1 MENEIK
7 NAMKFINKINEDDS
21 IDKYNNNI
29 KQMKNLLNTIICELN
44 PNIKKENIQKLDS
57 TQLWTLISSISTKYI
72 NDFKTQT
79 KSITEIKNE
88 LNDFNNS
95 NYLEKKRKRN
105 NKNQKNKSKKEE
117 INNNEE
123 EEEIEEEENLEKEEE
138 QNEKLEN
145 EEEENEEEENEN
157 IENENEEEEK
167 EKENIENEEEEEEEE
182 ENDKNINKE
191 KEENEEENSKIKK
204 EKDSKLKKNKKK
216 NSLDDE
222 FFSLEKMN
230 EFADMLDEK
239 DLKAAP
245 SKLQITTRRK
255 NSSSEINS
263 LSSEEAEIEAE
274 ENSKEEI
281 KFNQFFDAPENK
293 NSKNKKTLN
302 SDSEE
307 GENGIFNQIK
317 EIEKQMLSKKKW
329 DMKGEVTSKERPIDS
344 LLSNP
349 MDFEIALKNPPIPN
363 QEYTNLLE
371 NIIKNRIKDNLFDDP
386 IFKNPFQL
394 NKKNQNDFEINFSKS
409 QKGLGEIY
417 EEEYTGNKLS
427 QNKSDEIKKECDVMC
442 EELYK
447 VFDRLTNAHFMP
459 HNISSK

>member
-1 MENEIK
+1 MENEIE
-7 NAMKFINKINEDDS
+7 NAMKFINKIKDDDS
-21 IDKYNNNI
+21 INQYNKNI
-29 KQMKNLLNTIICELN
+29 KQMKNLLNIIICELN
-44 PNIKKENIQKLDS
+44 PNIEKENIKKLDS
-57 TQLWTLISSISTKYI
+57 TQLWTLISTISTKNI

-105 NKNQKNKSKKEE
+105 NKIVKSKSKKE
-117 INNNEE
+117 I
-123 EEEIEEEENLEKEEE
+123 
-138 QNEKLEN
+138 EN
-145 EEEENEEEENEN
+145 EEE
-157 IENENEEEEK
+157 
-167 EKENIENEEEEEEEE
+167 ENIENEEEENIENEELENIENEEE
-182 ENDKNINKE
+182 ENLENEEEENLENEEEENI
-191 KEENEEENSKIKK
+191 ENEEENENIKKEIKEKEEENTKIKK
-204 EKDSKLKKNKKK
+204 EKDSKENKLLKNK
-216 NSLDDE
+216 LDDE

-245 SKLQITTRRK
+245 SRLQLTTQRK
-255 NSSSEINS
+255 NSEINS

-281 KFNQFFDAPENK
+281 KFNQFFDKPENK
-293 NSKNKKTLN
+293 NLNNKNIIN

-317 EIEKQMLSKKKW
+317 EIEKQMLNKKKW
-329 DMKGEVTSKERPIDS
+329 NMKGEVTSKERPIDS

-349 MDFEIALKNPPIPN
+349 MDFEISLKNPPIPN

-386 IFKNPFQL
+386 NFKELIHL
-394 NKKNQNDFEINFSKS
+394 NKKNTGNDFEINFNKS
-409 QKGLGEIY
+409 NKGLGEIY
-417 EEEYTGNKLS
+417 EDEYTGNKDTEG
-427 QNKSDEIKKECDVMC
+427 KKEEIKKECDEMC
-442 EELYK
+442 DELYNIL
-447 VFDRLTNAHFMP
+447 DRLSNSYFMSY
-459 HNISSK
+459 NNVSV

>member
-7 NAMKFINKINEDDS
+7 NAMKFINKIKEEDT
-21 IDKYNNNI
+21 IDKYNKNI
-29 KQMKNLLNTIICELN
+29 KQMKNLLNIIICELN
-44 PNIKKENIQKLDS
+44 PNIEKENINKLDS
-57 TQLWTLISSISTKYI
+57 TQLWTLISSISKKNI

-88 LNDFNNS
+88 LNNFNNS

-105 NKNQKNKSKKEE
+105 NKIDNNNSKKQLKSKEE
-117 INNNEE
+117 
-123 EEEIEEEENLEKEEE
+123 
-138 QNEKLEN
+138 
-145 EEEENEEEENEN
+145 
-157 IENENEEEEK
+157 
-167 EKENIENEEEEEEEE
+167 ENIENEEEENLINEEE
-182 ENDKNINKE
+182 ENLINE
-191 KEENEEENSKIKK
+191 EEENLIKEEEENSKIKK
-204 EKDSKLKKNKKK
+204 EKDSKEKNKL
-216 NSLDDE
+216 NDE

-230 EFADMLDEK
+230 EFADMLEEK
-239 DLKAAP
+239 DLKSAP
-245 SKLQITTRRK
+245 SRLKISTQRK
-255 NSSSEINS
+255 NSEINS

-281 KFNQFFDAPENK
+281 KFNQFFDEPENK
-293 NSKNKKTLN
+293 NSNNKKIIN

-307 GENGIFNQIK
+307 EENGIFNQIK

-329 DMKGEVTSKERPIDS
+329 NMKGEVTSKERPIDS

-349 MDFEIALKNPPIPN
+349 MDFEISLKNPPIPN

-386 IFKNPFQL
+386 IYKNPFQL

-417 EEEYTGNKLS
+417 EEEYTGNKVS
-427 QNKSDEIKKECDVMC
+427 QSKSDEIKKECDIMC

-459 HNISSK
+459 HNIPSK

>member
-1 MENEIK
+1 MENEIE
-7 NAMKFINKINEDDS
+7 NAMKFINKIKDDDS
-21 IDKYNNNI
+21 INQYNKNI
-29 KQMKNLLNTIICELN
+29 KQMKNLLNIIICELN
-44 PNIKKENIQKLDS
+44 PNIEKENINKLDS
-57 TQLWTLISSISTKYI
+57 TQLWTLISSISKKNI

-88 LNDFNNS
+88 LNNFNNS

-105 NKNQKNKSKKEE
+105 NKIVKSKSKKE
-117 INNNEE
+117 I
-123 EEEIEEEENLEKEEE
+123 
-138 QNEKLEN
+138 EN
-145 EEEENEEEENEN
+145 EEEEN
-157 IENENEEEEK
+157 IENEEV
-167 EKENIENEEEEEEEE
+167 ENIENEEEENIENEEE
-182 ENDKNINKE
+182 ENLENEEEENI
-191 KEENEEENSKIKK
+191 ENEEENENIKKEIKEKEEENTKIKK
-204 EKDSKLKKNKKK
+204 EKDSKENKLLKNK
-216 NSLDDE
+216 LDDE

-245 SKLQITTRRK
+245 SRLQLTTQRK
-255 NSSSEINS
+255 NSEINS

-281 KFNQFFDAPENK
+281 KFNQFFDKPENK
-293 NSKNKKTLN
+293 NLNNKNIIN

-329 DMKGEVTSKERPIDS
+329 NMKGEVTSKERPIDS

-349 MDFEIALKNPPIPN
+349 MDFEISLKNPPIPN

-386 IFKNPFQL
+386 IYKNPLQL

-409 QKGLGEIY
+409 QKGLGDIY
-417 EEEYTGNKLS
+417 EEEYIGNKLS
-427 QNKSDEIKKECDVMC
+427 QSKSDEIKKECDIMC

-447 VFDRLTNAHFMP
+447 VFDRLTNSHFMP
-459 HNISSK
+459 HNIPIK